1 MSTHPLPL
9 PDLTPLPVGQIL
21 HARPAALARPRR
33 RCSAARQNSPE
44 RILNRRRRALRARPK
59 DGPSNS
65 QRERPLFPS
74 ARRFTPPKAALQ
86 RENDPQRISL
96 IGLPPVCPCSASQ
109 VSRYKAGMKFKA
121 YQAVSKYMAAM
132 TPSWMRGDSKIHAV
146 TMRLIW
152 AIPSNFTADD

>member
-1 MSTHPLPL
+1 LRGLGGVTAVRLTRARNASVPSSHP
-9 PDLTPLPVGQIL
+9 
-21 HARPAALARPRR
+21 PADSRPRK
-33 RCSAARQNSPE
+33 QPFN
-44 RILNRRRRALRARPK
+44 
-59 DGPSNS
+59 G
-65 QRERPLFPS
+65 
-74 ARRFTPPKAALQ
+74 
-86 RENDPQRISL
+86 ENDPQRISL